1 MCVHLRIRAYII
13 VGIRAVQASQTFVNI
28 VKNHADSFIPNSTL
42 PPESAGSIYYLESI
56 EVSDCSSYPCR
67 IVIGSTVN
75 VTTNFLVQGTAYDSE
90 ELVQNVYFVVSSIQ
104 LQAQVSPDP
113 CTAVQ
118 GSNAC
123 RLENGRR
130 VKYQAAVRV
139 DNVPPLRGTL
149 WWTMTNSAH
158 ELLVCYKLTVI
169 FTLA

>member
-1 MCVHLRIRAYII
+1 MRKYVTMNKYKSVITVSLNIFANLSNKLDLKIR
-13 VGIRAVQASQTFVNI
+13 
-28 VKNHADSFIPNSTL
+28 
-42 PPESAGSIYYLESI
+42 SIYYLESI

-90 ELVQNVYFVVSSIQ
+90 QLVQNVYFVVSSIQ

>member
-1 MCVHLRIRAYII
+1 MRKYITMNKYKSVITVSLNIFANFSNKLDLKIR
-13 VGIRAVQASQTFVNI
+13 
-28 VKNHADSFIPNSTL
+28 
-42 PPESAGSIYYLESI
+42 SIYYLESI